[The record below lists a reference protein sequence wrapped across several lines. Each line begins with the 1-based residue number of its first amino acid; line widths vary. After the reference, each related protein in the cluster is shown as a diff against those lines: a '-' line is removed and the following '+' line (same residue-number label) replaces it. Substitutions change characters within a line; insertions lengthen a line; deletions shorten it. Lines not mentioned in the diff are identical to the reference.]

1 MIYKVFY
8 QESPTEIPVRE
19 NTKSL
24 YVKADHE
31 KDVRN
36 KLVDREYNI
45 EFIQRLDEAHL
56 NYEKQSENYELEN
69 A

>member
-1 MIYKVFY
+1 MIFKVYY

-24 YVKADHE
+24 YMEADEE

-36 KLVDREYNI
+36 KLVNRNYNI
-45 EFIQRLDEAHL
+45 EFIQPLDEAHL
-56 NYEKQSENYELEN
+56 NYEKQSEHFTLEN

>member
-1 MIYKVFY
+1 MVFKVFY
-8 QESPTEIPVRE
+8 QDSATEIPVRE

-24 YVKADHE
+24 YVEAEHE

-45 EFIQRLDEAHL
+45 EYIQPLDEAHL
-56 NYEKQSENYELEN
+56 NYEKQSDHYSVEN